1 MDARAL
7 EQVSAAFLEDEFS
20 YSAER
25 YATHIRQLL
34 KLGTPAQ
41 LAERYFDLLERMLEM
56 LWDCATPK
64 LTSTDRETI
73 FGLVV
78 GNWNPS
84 LAPHRR
90 ASLLAIVGY
99 LLPHPGVREW
109 LLAEADKTTGSVS
122 MQLRKTAEGGR
133 ATGYMV

>member
-7 EQVSAAFLEDEFS
+7 EQVSAAFSEDEFS
-20 YSAER
+20 YNAER

-34 KLGTPAQ
+34 KLGTPRR

-64 LTSTDRETI
+64 LTPAERETI
-73 FGLVV
+73 FGLVA
-78 GNWNPS
+78 GSWSPS
-84 LAPHRR
+84 LPPHRR
-90 ASLLAIVGY
+90 ASLLTIVGY

-109 LLAEADKTTGSVS
+109 LLAEADKTTGSIS
-122 MQLRKTAEGGR
+122 TQLRKTAQGGR